1 MPIEGQR
8 AVLSDEALV
17 WPLACQALPTTPEG
31 ALVAES
37 RDQWA
42 CLTQV
47 PQGVYFSQAPPQDH
61 LSCPLSGL
69 ALVGAAGG
77 LSGTPGWPGASVP
90 H

>member
-1 MPIEGQR
+1 MPAEGQR
-8 AVLSDEALV
+8 AILCDKVLV
-17 WPLACQALPTTPEG
+17 WPLACQALSPPENS
-31 ALVAES
+31 LVPER

-47 PQGVYFSQAPPQDH
+47 PQGVYFSQALPQDH
-61 LSCPLSGL
+61 LSCPPPGL